1 MGRMGMQSRIAEGG
15 QIAEQAAPRLS
26 DASPRPWTLTPQ
38 GYISPNKSDP
48 FALLKLKSPWIEG
61 AWDED
66 KEAAANAAFIVRA
79 CNSHEALVKALE
91 AVDSLWSRDALNF
104 EFEMGFDSPV
114 GKVWAELRAALASAR
129 EVQP

>member
-1 MGRMGMQSRIAEGG
+1 MGRMGMQSRIAESG
-15 QIAEQAAPRLS
+15 QIAEQTAPRLS

-91 AVDSLWSRDALNF
+91 FIRDGYDNQDVNHVDFRVKAYQVAL
-104 EFEMGFDSPV
+104 D
-114 GKVWAELRAALASAR
+114 ALASSR